1 MTKSWLTGWAC
12 ALLFSA
18 TASAVPGS
26 FPTGTTWY
34 DPLRAWNG
42 YVLFP
47 GGDRKTHLIDMN
59 GNEVNR
65 WDYESFPPWPVSS
78 DKGHLLVQL
87 ERQEKPEKA
96 ATPGNGMLNAVVG
109 EVDWYGNEV
118 WRHGSQRKPLHQHH
132 DIRRLDNGNTLIMGA
147 AKRRLPGFDYPVID
161 NNVEEVTPEGKTV
174 WRWWVGDHLD
184 QLGFSPQQIAL
195 IKQSRDPDFLHF
207 NTAAPLG
214 ENHWFDVGDRRFA
227 PDNILVNSRNGNVAA
242 IIDKKTNKV
251 VWRIGP
257 DYPPLKLGAP
267 LPRPLDQIVGAHDVH
282 MIGKGLPGAGNLLIF
297 DNQGHAGFPPPSQGV
312 FSASRVIEVNPK
324 TRQIVWEYSAQQSG
338 RAIWSFY
345 SAFISNAQRLPN
357 GNTLI
362 NEGQNGRFFQVTPR
376 GRIVWEYV
384 SPWFGKQMP
393 KDSYVTNSVY
403 RARMVDYRWAPAG
416 TPHSETPVMADC
428 KRHPA
433 APGCAENIEGI
444 RE

>member
-1 MTKSWLTGWAC
+1 MTKSWLMGGAC
-12 ALLFSA
+12 ALMFSA
-18 TASAVPGS
+18 TASAIPGS
-26 FPTGTTWY
+26 FPTGTTYY

-59 GNEVNR
+59 GNEVKR
-65 WDYESFPPWPVSS
+65 WNYESFPPWPI
-78 DKGHLLVQL
+78 DNAKGHLLVQL

-109 EVDWYGNEV
+109 EVDWNGDEV
-118 WRHGSQRKPLHQHH
+118 WRYGSQRKPLHQHH

-147 AKRRLPGFDYPVID
+147 AKRWLPGFDYPVID
-161 NNVEEVTPEGKTV
+161 NNVEEVTPQGKTV
-174 WRWWVGDHLD
+174 WRWWAGDHLD
-184 QLGFSPQQIAL
+184 QLGFSQRQVAL
-195 IKQSRDPDFLHF
+195 IKQGRDPDFLHF

-214 ENHWFDVGDRRFA
+214 ENHWFDAGDRRFA
-227 PDNILVNSRNGNVAA
+227 PDNILVNSRNGNVAV
-242 IIDKKTNKV
+242 IIDKKAKKV

-257 DYPPLKLGAP
+257 DYPPLKLGDP
-267 LPRPLDQIVGAHDVH
+267 LPRPLDQMVGAHDVH

-297 DNQGHAGFPPPSQGV
+297 DNQGQAGFPPPPQGV

-376 GRIVWEYV
+376 GKIVWEYV
-384 SPWFGKQMP
+384 SPYFGKQMP
-393 KDSYVTNSVY
+393 KDNYVTNSAY
-403 RARMVDYRWAPAG
+403 RARMVDYRWAPEG
-416 TPHSETPVMADC
+416 TPHSEMPVMADC

-433 APGCAENIEGI
+433 APGCAESTEGV